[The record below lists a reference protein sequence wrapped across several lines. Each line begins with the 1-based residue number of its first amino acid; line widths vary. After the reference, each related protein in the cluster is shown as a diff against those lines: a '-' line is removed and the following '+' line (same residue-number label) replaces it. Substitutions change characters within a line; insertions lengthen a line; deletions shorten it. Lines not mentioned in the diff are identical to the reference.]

1 VLSVALSCPV
11 HAQTILRSIDIADN
25 DALTKREILNTLEFK
40 PSSVFSPARLQQGM
54 ERLLALY
61 HNNGYYFA
69 SVSVDSLVYSSD
81 SSGVDIF
88 MRVKEESRAL
98 IRSIG
103 IEGNTVFTTEQIF
116 REFDSRPGAVFLP
129 SRLERDIDNLLA
141 SYEQSG
147 YPLTKVSISDIRSRI
162 DSSSSDLEIDLRVEE
177 GELVRINEI
186 SVEGNTETKAD
197 VVVRETR
204 LREGEPYNAE
214 KIRTIPRKLNR
225 LNIFSSV
232 NEPELYMTSRGG
244 GVLIRVEEGPA
255 NAFDGV
261 LGYVPSSGGET
272 GYFTGVVDVGM
283 RNLFGTARK
292 LNVRWQ
298 REDRFSQELFLK
310 YVEPWVLGEPV
321 NLGGSFFQRQ
331 QDTTYVRRT
340 IELRTDLLVT
350 ENLSLGA
357 LYNHEVIVPSSSLV
371 GQAVFNSSTITTGLE
386 VRYDLR
392 DDIVSPTSGI
402 LYRSDYRIGRK
413 KIFGL
418 PDTTS
423 AKTRLTVQRFGMDVE
438 WYLQTFERQVLALA
452 LHGREIRSD
461 QIELSDLY
469 RFGGATTMRG
479 YRESQFV
486 GSRVVWSNVEYRF
499 SLARR
504 SYVFGFF
511 DTGYYYRPGDDAK
524 GTASAQA
531 VKYGYGIGLRVETA
545 LGNIG
550 VSFALGEGD
559 SFNQGKIHFGL
570 MNEF

>member
-1 VLSVALSCPV
+1 
-11 HAQTILRSIDIADN
+11 
-25 DALTKREILNTLEFK
+25 
-40 PSSVFSPARLQQGM
+40 
-54 ERLLALY
+54 
-61 HNNGYYFA
+61 
-69 SVSVDSLVYSSD
+69 
-81 SSGVDIF
+81 
-88 MRVKEESRAL
+88 
-98 IRSIG
+98 
-103 IEGNTVFTTEQIF
+103 
-116 REFDSRPGAVFLP
+116 
-129 SRLERDIDNLLA
+129 
-141 SYEQSG
+141 
-147 YPLTKVSISDIRSRI
+147 
-162 DSSSSDLEIDLRVEE
+162 
-177 GELVRINEI
+177 
-186 SVEGNTETKAD
+186 
-197 VVVRETR
+197 
-204 LREGEPYNAE
+204 
-214 KIRTIPRKLNR
+214 
-225 LNIFSSV
+225 
-232 NEPELYMTSRGG
+232 
-244 GVLIRVEEGPA
+244 
-255 NAFDGV
+255 
-261 LGYVPSSGGET
+261 
-272 GYFTGVVDVGM
+272 M

>member
-1 VLSVALSCPV
+1 MLSVALSCPV